1 MHVEPYTAIRTN
13 CQPKSYTYTVKFD
26 RDITAPEYWQ
36 EELDTLRMAKEG
48 DDCVL
53 YLSTLGGSAA
63 TMAEVLHIIK
73 HSPAHFHCVL
83 AGTAFS
89 AGGPIMLACDTVE
102 VGDYAELMIHTSQNS
117 YFSSSQGLEH
127 FSAMNARTARKIL
140 STCYEGFLTPD
151 EINQALDG
159 KEFWFDSDEI
169 KQRLTQRDEYF
180 AALDEDDG
188 IGFTKE
194 QMSAMSKDEILAVI
208 FGEDDSDIMPIQGEP
223 VPDVIDVEE
232 ELLKVSS
239 SLVRFD
245 TYEVVYCSM
254 SESTI
259 DFTGLVW
266 VNSEDEEGLSVKD
279 LSLTQLR
286 ECATNFNISY
296 KPSHSAAY
304 LRKQVQ
310 GFVDKVVSI
319 LNQK

>member
-194 QMSAMSKDEILAVI
+194 QMSAMSKDEILAAI
-208 FGEDDSDIMPIQGEP
+208 FGEDDSD
-223 VPDVIDVEE
+223 VEDTSGG
-232 ELLKVSS
+232 KVSS
-239 SLVRFD
+239 IFSEFTKNTGVDVIHNKTLGVANINDASVIIDKDGNVNFDGSIVFHYMEDFKGDIHFARILCDALYIEYKASHNCKVLVKKIR
-245 TYEVVYCSM
+245 
-254 SESTI
+254 
-259 DFTGLVW
+259 
-266 VNSEDEEGLSVKD
+266 
-279 LSLTQLR
+279 
-286 ECATNFNISY
+286 
-296 KPSHSAAY
+296 
-304 LRKQVQ
+304 
-310 GFVDKVVSI
+310 GFVDKVVAI

>member
-208 FGEDDSDIMPIQGEP
+208 FGEDDSKVEDIPNSKAPNTFSEFTKNTG
-223 VPDVIDVEE
+223 VDVIHNSTLGIAEINDASVIIDKDGNVNFEGSTE
-232 ELLKVSS
+232 FHYMEDFKGDIHFARILCDALYIEYKASHNCKV
-239 SLVRFD
+239 LVKK
-245 TYEVVYCSM
+245 
-254 SESTI
+254 I
-259 DFTGLVW
+259 
-266 VNSEDEEGLSVKD
+266 
-279 LSLTQLR
+279 
-286 ECATNFNISY
+286 
-296 KPSHSAAY
+296 
-304 LRKQVQ
+304 Q
-310 GFVDKVVSI
+310 GFVDKVVAI

>member
-26 RDITAPEYWQ
+26 RDITSPEYWQ

-208 FGEDDSDIMPIQGEP
+208 FGEDDSD
-223 VPDVIDVEE
+223 VE
-232 ELLKVSS
+232 
-239 SLVRFD
+239 D
-245 TYEVVYCSM
+245 
-254 SESTI
+254 I
-259 DFTGLVW
+259 P
-266 VNSEDEEGLSVKD
+266 NSEVTSIFSEFTKNTGVEVLHNSTLGIAEINDASVIIDKDGNVNFEGSTEFHYMEDFKGDIHFARILCDALYIEYKASHNCKVLVKK
-279 LSLTQLR
+279 
-286 ECATNFNISY
+286 I
-296 KPSHSAAY
+296 
-304 LRKQVQ
+304 Q
-310 GFVDKVVSI
+310 GFVDKVVAI

>member
-194 QMSAMSKDEILAVI
+194 QMSAMSKDEILDAI
-208 FGEDDSDIMPIQGEP
+208 FGEDAHDVEDSPSSK
-223 VPDVIDVEE
+223 VPNTFSEFTKNTGVDVIHNKTLGVAEINDALVIIDKDGNVNFDGSTEFHYVEDFKGDIHFARILCDALYIE
-232 ELLKVSS
+232 YKASHNCKV
-239 SLVRFD
+239 LVKKIRGFID
-245 TYEVVYCSM
+245 EVV
-254 SESTI
+254 
-259 DFTGLVW
+259 
-266 VNSEDEEGLSVKD
+266 
-279 LSLTQLR
+279 
-286 ECATNFNISY
+286 A
-296 KPSHSAAY
+296 
-304 LRKQVQ
+304 
-310 GFVDKVVSI
+310 I